1 MTRLLPFVLVLLAGC
16 PSSPEADA
24 GNDAPSIPE
33 VDAPGA
39 DVPGADVPGADVPAL
54 DAPAEPADAPID
66 TSAPGPRVTSF
77 TDSGPIEATAGAT
90 YEGLRITSPDG
101 PCLTIDVPNVRV
113 ADVELG
119 PCGGS
124 AAIVVTA
131 GASDVVIEHVAIH
144 ESNRGVLADHA
155 GRIEVLSS
163 TFVDIVGAA
172 PEGSAIEFDYLEAG
186 GTMIGNRLRGSYG
199 SDVLSTFQS
208 SFVRIE
214 RNDIDVTITEGSAAA
229 FTLGDSVAPAL
240 PGHDNYA
247 GYNVVFNVGGVPPG
261 IFGSTGNTILEHNC
275 LRTGLQAR
283 TYPPEAPAPF
293 EGVTIRFNQIGP
305 GSFTPA
311 MDLVAEWDTNVF
323 GDGSA
328 ATCADL

>member
-1 MTRLLPFVLVLLAGC
+1 MRTSFFLSLAFVVGC
-16 PSSPEADA
+16 PSSPATDA
-24 GNDAPSIPE
+24 GDERDAPGVDTPGLDTPGL
-33 VDAPGA
+33 DAPGA
-39 DVPGADVPGADVPAL
+39 DVPAV
-54 DAPAEPADAPID
+54 DAPID
-66 TSAPGPRVTSF
+66 TSAPGPRVASF
-77 TDSGPIEATAGAT
+77 TDSGPITATEGAT
-90 YEGLRITSPDG
+90 YEGLRISNEGG
-101 PCLTIDVPNVRV
+101 PCITIDVPNVRI
-113 ADVELG
+113 ADVDLG

-144 ESNRGVLADHA
+144 DSGRGVLADRS
-155 GRIEVLSS
+155 GRIETLSS
-163 TFVDIVGAA
+163 TFVDIDGAFPA
-172 PEGSAIEFDYLEAG
+172 GSAIEYDYLEAG
-186 GTMIGNRLRGSYG
+186 GTMIGNRLRGSFG

-214 RNDIDVTITEGSAAA
+214 RNDIDVTITEPSAAA
-229 FTLGDSVAPAL
+229 FTLGDSVAPGL

-247 GYNVVFNVGGVPPG
+247 AYNIVFNVGGVPPG

-311 MDLVAEWDTNVF
+311 MDVIAEWDTNVF

-328 ATCADL
+328 ETCADL